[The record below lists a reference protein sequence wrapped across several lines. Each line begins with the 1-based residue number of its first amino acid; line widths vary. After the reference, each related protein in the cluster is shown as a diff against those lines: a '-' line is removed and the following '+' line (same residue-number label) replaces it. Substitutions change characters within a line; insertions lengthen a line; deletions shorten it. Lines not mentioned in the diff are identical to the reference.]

1 MDNITRDEALQLL
14 NAPER
19 LDNLRKLVER
29 AKNGELPMPVTTND
43 VNNHI
48 HTTYSFSP
56 YSPTAAVWF
65 AWQAGLCTAGLMD
78 HDSIAGAEEF
88 LKACDI
94 CGIGGTIGIEV
105 RLNMRGTP
113 FHDKRINNPDQNG
126 CMYTAMHAVP
136 HNMAKVLNDFF
147 QPYRIR
153 RNERNKWMVGAI
165 NELLEKYGIAIDFDR
180 DVLPLSEFAN
190 GGTVTE
196 RHISRALAQKMI
208 DITGG
213 GQKLVDFIK
222 GTLNLPIPA
231 KIEELI
237 LQQGNPYMVYDL
249 LGWIKSELISQFYVD
264 AEDELLSVSE
274 FIKLTEYV
282 HAISAQAY
290 LGDVIGTSITG
301 DKKTQSFEDSYLDEL
316 TQFNKDAGY
325 RALTFAPS
333 RNTPEQVQ
341 RIRDL
346 CGKLGFMTISG
357 EDINSPRQSF
367 VCVAQ
372 RDPSFADLTDAAWAL
387 IAHERLAAEDVEQGM
402 FSASS
407 EEKWPDIDARVK
419 AFAEMGRVMVKKI

>member
-19 LDNLRKLVER
+19 LENLQKLIDR

-88 LKACDI
+88 LAACDI

-105 RLNMRGTP
+105 RLNMKGTP
-113 FHDKRINNPDQNG
+113 FHDKRINNPDQDG

-136 HNMAKVLNDFF
+136 HNKAKQLNEFF
-147 QPYRIR
+147 QPYRYK
-153 RNERNKWMVGAI
+153 RNMRNRWMVGAI
-165 NELLEKYGIAIDFDR
+165 NELLSQYGIEIDFDK

-196 RHISRALAQKMI
+196 RHISRALAQRMI
-208 DITGG
+208 EVTGDK
-213 GQKLVDFIK
+213 QKLVDFIK
-222 GTLNLPIPA
+222 HTLSLPIPA
-231 KIEELI
+231 AIEALI
-237 LQQGNPYMVYDL
+237 LQEGNPHSVYDL
-249 LGWIKSELISQFYVD
+249 LGWIKSELISRFYVD
-264 AEDELLSVSE
+264 AEDELLTMPE
-274 FIKLTEYV
+274 FIDLAESV
-282 HAISAQAY
+282 HAISAHAY

-301 DKKTQSFEDSYLDEL
+301 DKKTQSFEDGYLDEL
-316 TQFNKDAGY
+316 LQFSKDAGY

-333 RNTPEQVQ
+333 RNTPDQVA
-341 RIRDL
+341 RIRAL

-387 IAHERLAAEDVEQGM
+387 IAHERLASGDVEKGM
-402 FSASS
+402 FSKTS
-407 EEKWPDIDARVK
+407 EEKWPDIDQRVK
-419 AFAEMGRVMVKKI
+419 AYAEMGKGMVKKR